1 MLGDGF
7 KKEDNDKKASK
18 ILVEFEE
25 PTDKLHIYSKPKYMV
40 KDFSEEPDTYYI
52 GIFNTDDSVLDEDY
66 EDIKEFCAGKNIIPI
81 FGNKPALG
89 KVIKDTLEGFTFRQV
104 FSGDQLEMW
113 KEYVEFNQKIGEKL
127 KENNCEASDIIWIQD
142 HNCFLVPE
150 FIDNK
155 NIVVSFNLP
164 FTSLAVGI
172 PYYRCIMKNLVRC
185 KAISFYD
192 SCSKTT
198 FDEFVAPFT
207 FETKKS
213 PITTIHSTGTNVD
226 LLDEIIVSQEY
237 KSCDLFDNVEN
248 LLVLPYNSTDHL
260 LSIEAYLSKYDMP
273 INVLLLNIGESDL
286 ETQVGVQRLSTSLA
300 NTHRVNISSFLPRDD
315 IELCKVISNSLI
327 GFIKSLKGYFYYFNK
342 HFIGDSTCDYE
353 FVADQIAAIIK
364 NPDDVPKKYIEPG
377 KAKRSLTTP
386 SCIRERMLSFAL
398 PQTLIDYDQSE
409 TINLSPS
416 SSTSTLSDKSD
427 NMFPAKLMDI
437 KEVVGFLNDEASTS
451 TNKSFLNR
459 SRIIQ
464 VTSVD
469 PRNEMGLKPIETLI
483 QKAQNAN
490 KIVLLLDYDG
500 TLTPIVLN
508 PDDAVPSDRLLEILE
523 KLNQK
528 KKIKVR
534 SKGEW
539 NQIGEVSSD
548 TELPFKLAQFYFERT
563 PGSHLEKKSNGF
575 VFHYRNCPLD
585 IGEKQA
591 MSLYEQLKRIDPKKA
606 RLGKMIVEFRSGGK
620 DEVLKYVKGDLI
632 IAAGDDTTD
641 EDMFKHKDVFSIKVG
656 LGKSK
661 AQYYVEDVD
670 EMIHFLDLLSKSV

>member
-1 MLGDGF
+1 
-7 KKEDNDKKASK
+7 
-18 ILVEFEE
+18 
-25 PTDKLHIYSKPKYMV
+25 
-40 KDFSEEPDTYYI
+40 
-52 GIFNTDDSVLDEDY
+52 
-66 EDIKEFCAGKNIIPI
+66 
-81 FGNKPALG
+81 
-89 KVIKDTLEGFTFRQV
+89 
-104 FSGDQLEMW
+104 
-113 KEYVEFNQKIGEKL
+113 
-127 KENNCEASDIIWIQD
+127 
-142 HNCFLVPE
+142 
-150 FIDNK
+150 
-155 NIVVSFNLP
+155 
-164 FTSLAVGI
+164 
-172 PYYRCIMKNLVRC
+172 
-185 KAISFYD
+185 
-192 SCSKTT
+192 
-198 FDEFVAPFT
+198 
-207 FETKKS
+207 
-213 PITTIHSTGTNVD
+213 
-226 LLDEIIVSQEY
+226 
-237 KSCDLFDNVEN
+237 
-248 LLVLPYNSTDHL
+248 
-260 LSIEAYLSKYDMP
+260 
-273 INVLLLNIGESDL
+273 
-286 ETQVGVQRLSTSLA
+286 
-300 NTHRVNISSFLPRDD
+300 
-315 IELCKVISNSLI
+315 
-327 GFIKSLKGYFYYFNK
+327 LKGYFYYFNK

-353 FVADQIAAIIK
+353 FIADQIAAIIK

-451 TNKSFLNR
+451 SNKSFLNR

-500 TLTPIVLN
+500 TLTPIVSN

-528 KKIKVR
+528 KKIKVFIVSGRTKKDMDKFIPNEIEVFAEHGTFRR

-548 TELPFKLAQFYFERT
+548 TELPFKLAQFYFDRT

-591 MSLYEQLKRIDPKKA
+591 MSLYEQLKRIEPKKA
-606 RLGKMIVEFRSGGK
+606 KLGKMIVEFRSGGK

-641 EDMFKHKDVFSIKVG
+641 EDMFKHKDVFSIKIG